1 MSRGRPRQG
10 SELVDGIECS
20 EIAKARTRVIL
31 AALLGECS
39 VREACT
45 RLGISA
51 AGFYKLR
58 AKALEGLA
66 RGLEP
71 RPAGRRPHV
80 ITEEEVHNQVLEQ
93 EIQDLQRDL
102 HAAHIRE
109 EIALMM
115 PHLVKGEP
123 DQDKKKGAVK
133 NRKKRRRRP

>member
-1 MSRGRPRQG
+1 MRRGRPRQG

-20 EIAKARTRVIL
+20 EMAKARTRVIL
-31 AALLGECS
+31 ATLLGECS

-45 RLGISA
+45 QLGVSA

-58 AKALEGLA
+58 AKALQGLA
-66 RGLEP
+66 GGLEP
-71 RPAGRRPHV
+71 RPAGRRPQV
-80 ITEEEVHNQVLEQ
+80 TTEADAHSQTLEQ
-93 EIQDLQRDL
+93 KIQDLQRDL

-123 DQDKKKGAVK
+123 DQDKKKRAV
-133 NRKKRRRRP
+133 

>member
-20 EIAKARTRVIL
+20 EMVKARTRVIL
-31 AALLGECS
+31 ATLLGECS
-39 VREACT
+39 VGEACT
-45 RLGISA
+45 QLGVSA

-58 AKALEGLA
+58 AKAFQDIAQGQ
-66 RGLEP
+66 EP

-80 ITEEEVHNQVLEQ
+80 TTEADAHRQTLEQ
-93 EIQDLQRDL
+93 EIQDLKRDL

-115 PHLVKGEP
+115 PHLAKGAP
-123 DQDKKKGAVK
+123 DQDKKKGAVQ
-133 NRKKRRRRP
+133 NGKK

>member
-1 MSRGRPRQG
+1 MSRGRPQQG
-10 SELVDGIECS
+10 SQLVDGIECS
-20 EIAKARTRVIL
+20 EMAKARTRVIM
-31 AALLGECS
+31 ATLLGECS

-45 RLGISA
+45 QLGVSA

-58 AKALEGLA
+58 AKALQGFA

-80 ITEEEVHNQVLEQ
+80 TTEADAHSQTLEQ

-109 EIALMM
+109 EIALIM
-115 PHLVKGEP
+115 PNLVKGEP
-123 DQDKKKGAVK
+123 DQDKKKDAVQD
-133 NRKKRRRRP
+133 RKK